1 MTHTAIIKYKNPDAI
16 KILKDIGKFLDF
28 TIEKESKPVKNQN
41 QEIAFINGVACLP
54 PDPKADFKKLKGEFT
69 GLNYSKDSLREKAW
83 RKRY

>member
-28 TIEKESKPVKNQN
+28 TIEQESQHEKNQD
-41 QEIAFINGVACLP
+41 QGIVFIDGVGYLP

-69 GLNYSKDSLREKAW
+69 GLNYSKDSLRDKAW
-83 RKRY
+83 RKR

>member
-28 TIEKESKPVKNQN
+28 TIEEGLNPGKNKNQG
-41 QEIAFINGVACLP
+41 IVFINGVACLP

-69 GLNYSKDSLREKAW
+69 GLSYTKESLREKAW
-83 RKRY
+83 KKR